1 MYSSFSKLCTDNNE
15 ILSASKFLQPN
26 SSIYY
31 NFKQPVILTPGLPD
45 NVNNELS
52 VRDIIHAVQRPTDIK
67 TFDPTADEIR
77 ENYPVNCELCR
88 RGKDIGTAW
97 YGPSDIQINR
107 DIQQNPKICNANQH
121 ESVGHFQKSQTK
133 FLPGVGGEIRENF
146 HQNLNNAKQLLSSK
160 SAWGPRC
167 WELLHAITFSYP
179 QKPSQ
184 ATQRAALNFFNS
196 LPLLLPCIECGEHCK
211 QKIKENP
218 PDVRS
223 RDTLSRWCVNLHNEV
238 NKMLRKS
245 AMSYDTAKGI
255 YNNKNSCSNH

>member
-1 MYSSFSKLCTDNNE
+1 MYSRFSKLCTDDNE

-31 NFKQPVILTPGLPD
+31 NFQQPVILTP
-45 NVNNELS
+45 ELS
-52 VRDIIHAVQRPTDIK
+52 SEKNGEKCIRDIIHAVQRPTDIK
-67 TFDPTADEIR
+67 TFDPTAEEIR

-88 RGKDIGTAW
+88 RGKEIGTAW
-97 YGPSDIQINR
+97 YGPSDIRINR
-107 DIQQNPKICNANQH
+107 EIQNNPKICNASPQ
-121 ESVGHFQKSQTK
+121 ESVGRFQRSQTK
-133 FLPGVGGEIRENF
+133 FQPGVGGEIQENF
-146 HQNLNNAKQLLSSK
+146 QQSITNAKQLLKSK

-179 QKPSQ
+179 KNPDQ

-218 PDVRS
+218 PDVRN

-238 NKMLRKS
+238 N
-245 AMSYDTAKGI
+245 TI
-255 YNNKNSCSNH
+255 HI